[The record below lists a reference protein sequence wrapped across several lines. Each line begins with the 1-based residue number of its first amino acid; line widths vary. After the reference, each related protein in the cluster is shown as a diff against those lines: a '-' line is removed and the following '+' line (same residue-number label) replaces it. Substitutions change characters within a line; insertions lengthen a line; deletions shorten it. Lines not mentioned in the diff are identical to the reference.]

1 VIRHNCKSLV
11 ASVPFFTHAD
21 PVFVMSVLAHL
32 QFELF
37 QPGDYIIRE
46 GAVGDKMFFIDDGVV
61 DIVTSDG
68 VDATCLSDGSYFG
81 GKLSYRIVSY
91 RTCRPIK

>member
-1 VIRHNCKSLV
+1 
-11 ASVPFFTHAD
+11 
-21 PVFVMSVLAHL
+21 MSVLAHL

-81 GKLSYRIVSY
+81 G
-91 RTCRPIK
+91 TCRPIK